1 MNAFID
7 LLGASG
13 ASYRFR
19 AWPEAGQA
27 PIAGNFAV
35 VVKVG
40 RAIEVLMLGVTYDLS
55 RASAQAASA
64 GLIGKPLFVRLN
76 IARTTRRHEHDD
88 LVAGYAPPLVF
99 DTGSEAPT

>member
-7 LLGASG
+7 LSGASG

-40 RAIEVLMLGVTYDLS
+40 HALEVLLLGVTSDLS
-55 RASAQAASA
+55 RASAQAAGA

-76 IARTTRRHEHDD
+76 VARATRRREHDD
-88 LVAGYAPPLVF
+88 LVAGYAPPQVF
-99 DTGSEAPT
+99 DTGSDEPT